1 MNGREADGQVLASE
15 QHAEARD
22 TEGIG
27 KKFCLAG
34 EAKSHGLELVLADR
48 CGDHGSGFAD
58 FEFESGVLQALECG
72 FSGPL
77 VWLAGCASLTVADDF
92 KLVVLRYLCRCK
104 GLIDNFRA
112 DAGGVA
118 DGDKDACHIQRFP
131 SCDVLP
137 SHNRLNFKSH
147 GLPKLCFHGTQIA
160 ALWMSQKSYF
170 RLSAVRP

>member
-58 FEFESGVLQALECG
+58 FEFESGVLQALRLPMISNWWFCG
-72 FSGPL
+72 IS
-77 VWLAGCASLTVADDF
+77 VDA
-92 KLVVLRYLCRCK
+92 
-104 GLIDNFRA
+104 RA
-112 DAGGVA
+112 
-118 DGDKDACHIQRFP
+118 
-131 SCDVLP
+131 
-137 SHNRLNFKSH
+137 
-147 GLPKLCFHGTQIA
+147 
-160 ALWMSQKSYF
+160 
-170 RLSAVRP
+170 